1 MKQAYTCAS
10 IIAHI
15 YRTYSKIYIKI
26 EKMNPFSPFFPN
38 KKSLCNL
45 AQRFLA
51 IYQPAS
57 LPFMTSI
64 AFKSCTSC
72 APSTCGSTRTSGSMP
87 VPSMLLP
94 DGV

>member
-26 EKMNPFSPFFPN
+26 EKNESIFPIFPN
-38 KKSLCNL
+38 KKSLRHL

-72 APSTCGSTRTSGSMP
+72 VPSACGSTRTSGSMP